1 MFLKGKIRK
10 RKGLIQTI
18 QYNIGNLNEVI
29 ALVGSENVRWCPSSQ
44 ELWVVTVDGVILVSN
59 GSCIVRQ
66 ETKYHGYT
74 IGVKTNANQ

>member
-1 MFLKGKIRK
+1 MFLKGKVRK
-10 RKGLIQTI
+10 TKESIKTI

-44 ELWVVTVDGVILVSN
+44 ELWIVTVDGVILVPN

-66 ETKYHGYT
+66 ETKYHSYT